1 MQKAV
6 RKIAVL
12 GPEST
17 GKSVLCQ
24 QLARH
29 YHTLWV
35 PEYARTYLPS
45 LTRPYNAGD
54 LLILAREQ
62 KRREEELIRQANRFL
77 FCDTELINL
86 RQWCLHKFGFCHNW
100 IEEQLKKK
108 PYDFYLLTAPD
119 VPWTD
124 DPLRENPGKG
134 EYFFDVYKK
143 DIELFGFSYSIVRG
157 EGDKRLQCAIQAIEG
172 WEKSNS

>member
-1 MQKAV
+1 MQRAV
-6 RKIAVL
+6 KKIAIL
-12 GPEST
+12 GPESS

-24 QLARH
+24 QLAMH
-29 YHTLWV
+29 YNTLWV

-45 LTRPYNAGD
+45 LTRPYHAGD

-62 KRREEELIRQANRFL
+62 KRREDELLEQANRFL

-86 RQWCLHKFGFCHNW
+86 RQWCLHKFGFCHDW

-108 PYDFYLLTAPD
+108 PYDFYLLTDAD
-119 VPWTD
+119 MPWEA

-134 EYFFDVYKK
+134 HYFFEVYKN
-143 DIELFGFSYSIVRG
+143 DIELFGFSYSIVKG
-157 EGDKRLQCAIQAIEG
+157 EGAKRLQCAIQSLEQ
-172 WEKSNS
+172 WERSFG